1 MTFGLVTLLIG
12 LFVVPVALLWL
23 GHRLRRRTARQRAI
37 FWGALWGHVAAML
50 VATVAVTIPAEGWS
64 AQDLARG
71 MLGYGSLVLLPL
83 LGAVVGALNAG
94 RPRDVRAD

>member
-1 MTFGLVTLLIG
+1 MTLGLVTLLIG

-37 FWGALWGHVAAML
+37 FWGALSGHVAAML
-50 VATVAVTIPAEGWS
+50 VATVAVTVPAEMWG

-83 LGAVVGALNAG
+83 LGAVAGTLNAG
-94 RPRDVRAD
+94 RARDSRVD